1 MFGKFISYYI
11 WIEAWRFL
19 ITCLSTRKNAHSSID
34 PRDYWKILIKS
45 TLESFARTAL
55 EHSIDLTKVLRL
67 QILST
72 MAMYCILWKNARA
85 LCQFHLPVLHSKKTW
100 ALRNKIF
107 IWSVKNSENFFIY
120 QKIHEDAQWLA
131 EETFWKMCLIH
142 GESVVTSFSIRK
154 LRTIH
159 LVLKLIAWRNYKYHK
174 FLSQVRLG
182 VIHKTST
189 IPVICTCLQKAEASQ
204 ISLHSQVL
212 RQALNGGLG
221 ALWFQNTES

>member
-1 MFGKFISYYI
+1 MTLSYHLSINKEKRPQQYRPSGLLKNPDKFN
-11 WIEAWRFL
+11 
-19 ITCLSTRKNAHSSID
+19 T
-34 PRDYWKILIKS
+34 
-45 TLESFARTAL
+45 RTAL

-107 IWSVKNSENFFIY
+107 IWSVKNSKNLFIY
-120 QKIHEDAQWLA
+120 QKIHEDAHWLA

-154 LRTIH
+154 LRAIH

-204 ISLHSQVL
+204 ISI
-212 RQALNGGLG
+212 N
-221 ALWFQNTES
+221 